1 MSTPTPLLEP
11 ADLTASD
18 ILSPNAWSGRSAK
31 PAVGLDVACTKIA
44 VDFQNVRRETLTE
57 CMRKNLELL
66 REVTASDCAFA
77 AALNPD
83 ELNPDNLTI
92 RDIEVASSAFSQCRP
107 QELEGESIAAL
118 PWLYSRLEHLRLSEL
133 RDTSA
138 PRREQALEAQRLAAL
153 GIGSTLIVAFRL
165 QGKPAGL
172 LGLAHSLPRGDQFD
186 HLREPDGPSQQ
197 GRKGK
202 PNHYR
207 FDDDVGG
214 QKHAPR

>member
-1 MSTPTPLLEP
+1 MSTTTPLLEP

-18 ILSPNAWSGRSAK
+18 ILSPNAWNGRSAK

-44 VDFQNVRRETLTE
+44 VDFQNVRRETLDE

-66 REVTASDCAFA
+66 RDVTASDCAFA

-92 RDIEVASSAFSQCRP
+92 RDIQVASSAFSQCRP
-107 QELEGESIAAL
+107 QELEGENIAAF

-138 PRREQALEAQRLAAL
+138 PRREQAVEGERLAAL

-165 QGKPAGL
+165 CGANHRARRQTFVDEFAW
-172 LGLAHSLPRGDQFD
+172 
-186 HLREPDGPSQQ
+186 LRQNQVCLIEL
-197 GRKGK
+197 
-202 PNHYR
+202 
-207 FDDDVGG
+207 
-214 QKHAPR
+214 